1 MTIQELIIKY
11 RNQYDLQSPTFDTI
25 ENIDSELSKGIS
37 LEQKVALR
45 QIRGE
50 VIGILYNEILIQW
63 LISNSIPEEFW
74 MNYSYD
80 GKEIIYN
87 G

>member
-11 RNQYDLQSPTFDTI
+11 RTQYDLQSPTFDTL
-25 ENIDSELSKGIS
+25 ENIDIELSKGIS

-50 VIGILYNEILIQW
+50 VIGILYNKILTQW
-63 LISNSIPEEFW
+63 LIQNSIPESLW

-80 GKEIIYN
+80 GEQVIYN